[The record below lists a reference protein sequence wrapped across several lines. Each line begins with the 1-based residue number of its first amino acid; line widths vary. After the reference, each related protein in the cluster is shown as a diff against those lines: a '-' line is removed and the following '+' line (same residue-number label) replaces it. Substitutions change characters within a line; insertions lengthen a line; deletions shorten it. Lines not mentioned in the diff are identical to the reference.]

1 MKDPTAPPRR
11 RLLALLRADFLT
23 GLVVVLPIGLTIYVI
38 WSAIGWLDNL
48 FLPML
53 PPELHPPE
61 LIHRFFG
68 PEVNFQIRGVGVI
81 VFLVFTVV
89 VGQIAKGFFGRRIL
103 GLMERLV
110 DRMPV
115 VGSLY
120 SGLKQIAE
128 TVFNKTEG
136 SFDQTCLIEFP
147 QKGSWSVGLVSAA
160 PRGELA
166 RKLPGGEEM
175 ISVFVGLTPFT
186 VGYVVF
192 VPKRDVIFLDMSVE
206 DVAKL
211 VASAGIVYPLGK
223 ATGAGKA
230 KVVAER
236 SEDLT

>member
-1 MKDPTAPPRR
+1 MKDPNAPPRP
-11 RLLALLRADFLT
+11 RLFALLRADFLT

-68 PEVNFQIRGVGVI
+68 PEVNFQIRGVGVV

-103 GLMERLV
+103 GLIERLV
-110 DRMPV
+110 DRMPL

-128 TVFNKTEG
+128 TFFSKTGG
-136 SFDQTCLIEFP
+136 SFEQACLIEFP

-166 RKLPGGEEM
+166 RKLPGGDEM

-192 VPKRDVIFLDMSVE
+192 VPKKDVIFLDMTVE

-211 VASAGIVYPLGK
+211 VASAGIVYPLGRP
-223 ATGAGKA
+223 TGDRKQ
-230 KVVAER
+230 KVLSAQA
-236 SEDLT
+236 EDLP